1 MIEWMCAYI
10 EDQILKE
17 LPITL
22 SSEKR
27 PSRENVLIISLDTIS
42 VNITVVMYQNLLF
55 FICKGIIDID
65 EFIYS

>member
-1 MIEWMCAYI
+1 MKIKF
-10 EDQILKE
+10 LKE
-17 LPITL
+17 LTITL

-27 PSRENVLIISLDTIS
+27 PSRENGENVLIISLDTIS